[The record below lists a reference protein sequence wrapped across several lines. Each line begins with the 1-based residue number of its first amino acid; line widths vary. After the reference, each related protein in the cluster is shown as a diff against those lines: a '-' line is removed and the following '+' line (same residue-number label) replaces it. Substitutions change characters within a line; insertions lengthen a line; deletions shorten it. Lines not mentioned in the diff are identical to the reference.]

1 MMLKE
6 KQDKLHFL
14 TDTLLPDDIFT
25 PEDFSDEEIMIADMT
40 SKFVLNDV
48 VPSLERIESQE
59 FSETV
64 RLIKEAGELGLIGAD
79 IPERDG
85 GLELGKV
92 CATII
97 AEKMAVGRSF
107 SITFGGQ
114 TGIGAL
120 PIAYFGTEEQKNKYL
135 PSILTGDQI
144 AAYALT
150 EPTSGT
156 DALSLK
162 TSAILSDCGKY
173 YVLNGEKQW
182 ITNSAFADIF
192 IVYAKV
198 DGEKFTAFIVEKDYE
213 GVSTSP
219 EEKKMGLKGS
229 STRSLILD
237 GVKVPVENVIG
248 EIGRG
253 HIIAFNIL
261 NIGRHKISAT
271 SLGTAKRAIEISV
284 KYASERKQFGQSIS
298 QFNLIKNKIADMIIQ
313 TYVNES
319 SVYRTAGAMQAGFEE
334 MKKNSG
340 DIGKTIA
347 NYAIECSINKVMST
361 EVLDFVVD
369 EGVQIHGGY
378 GYMSEYEIETLYRD
392 SRITRIFEGT
402 NEINRM
408 VISSSLLK
416 NYMEQNEK
424 GIEQSGVLQR
434 EKEILQ
440 LLKNLYHTTISAVK
454 NHGLGN
460 LDEEQETAAFI
471 SDLVLSIYCMESA
484 ILRTEKAILA
494 NGENKNFVKVD
505 CTKVYTHETAQQI
518 ALRALNLLNHL
529 GDEESFSQIARRLIT
544 SSPENLLQLKRRI
557 AQETIEAEKYV
568 C

>member
-1 MMLKE
+1 MITDKKE
-6 KQDKLHFL
+6 NKYFL
-14 TDTLLPDDIFT
+14 TDNLSPHDIFT
-25 PEDFSDEEIMIADMT
+25 PEDFSEEEIMIADMT
-40 SKFVLNDV
+40 SKFMMNDV
-48 VPSLERIESQE
+48 VPALERIESQE
-59 FSETV
+59 FSETI

-92 CATII
+92 CAAII
-97 AEKMAVGRSF
+97 SEKMALGRSF

-120 PIAYFGTEEQKNKYL
+120 PIAYFGTKEQKKKYL
-135 PSILTGDQI
+135 PPLLTGEKI

-156 DALSLK
+156 DALSAK
-162 TSAILSDCGKY
+162 TTAFLSDCGKY
-173 YVLNGEKQW
+173 YILQGEKQW

-198 DGEKFTAFIVEKDYE
+198 DGGQFTAFIVEKNYE

-237 GVKVPVENVIG
+237 GVKVPIENVIG
-248 EIGRG
+248 EIGKG
-253 HIIAFNIL
+253 HVIAFNVL
-261 NIGRHKISAT
+261 NIGRYKIAAT
-271 SLGTAKRAIEISV
+271 SLGTAKRAIELSV
-284 KYASERKQFGQSIS
+284 KYANERKQFGRSIS
-298 QFNLIKNKIADMIIQ
+298 QLYLIQNKIADMVIQ

-319 SVYRTAGAMQAGFEE
+319 AIYRTAGSMQDGFLE
-334 MKKNSG
+334 MKKTGG

-347 NYAIECSINKVMST
+347 RYAVECSINKVMST
-361 EVLDFVVD
+361 EILDFVVD

-402 NEINRM
+402 NEINRI
-408 VISSSLLK
+408 VIASALLK
-416 NYMEQNEK
+416 NYAEHNEK
-424 GIEQSGVLQR
+424 GMQQSGVLQH
-434 EKEILQ
+434 EKQLLQ
-440 LLKNLYHTTISAVK
+440 ILKNLYHASIAAIK
-454 NHGLGN
+454 KHR
-460 LDEEQETAAFI
+460 LDDLNKEQETAAFI
-471 SDLVLSIYCMESA
+471 ADLVIGIYAIESA
-484 ILRTEKAILA
+484 ILRTEKAIFTKGEQA
-494 NGENKNFVKVD
+494 NTLKID
-505 CTKVYTHETAQQI
+505 CTKVYTHETSQQI
-518 ALRALNLLNHL
+518 ALKALNILNYI
-529 GDEESFSQIARRLIT
+529 GDEESFSQMARRLIT
-544 SSPENLLQLKRRI
+544 SSPDNLVVIKRGI
-557 AQETIEAEKYV
+557 AEASIIAEKYK